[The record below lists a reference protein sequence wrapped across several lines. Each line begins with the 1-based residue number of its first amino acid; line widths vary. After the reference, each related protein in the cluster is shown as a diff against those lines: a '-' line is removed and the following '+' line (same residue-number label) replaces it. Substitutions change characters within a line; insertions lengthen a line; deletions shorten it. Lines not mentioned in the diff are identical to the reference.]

1 MELKENIKEL
11 ISRLT
16 KERKII
22 YIGVGILAY
31 LIILLIT
38 ATIIGGVLS
47 FGLKGDKSHL
57 WLGLHDYFILS
68 FLGSILISLGLY
80 NILSKVDFRNQ
91 AIYRNAD
98 GVFFMKNS
106 TFGGARM
113 MFPNEIKEV
122 CEVTNI
128 ENTHSH
134 IYGQLTKDGEEVV
147 AYKKPTAGGTGTQN
161 VLLIASAG
169 RGKSFT
175 IGRVNLLQ
183 AIDRGDSFVCSDP
196 SGELY
201 RSIAGYCKLKG
212 VDLHVLN
219 LKEPK
224 YSEFWNC
231 LEETIDPETERLDG
245 TRLNDFAGIFMEN
258 SGDQNKDFWYNSAL
272 NLVKAVI
279 GYIAYEKEK
288 GIVEKFRDLY
298 LQINNGI
305 EDFTSDKMVNSL
317 ASFKWCKEE
326 IRKAAKEKGVNLKE
340 VDEILFDIQYVTP
353 KIKFTISEVVDV
365 LLHFGDVEENMKN
378 IPSWHPANY
387 SYLMYK
393 TSDNENV
400 RQSALQGAQLRFNF
414 FTDTDVREIV
424 SHDGMHISDINKK
437 QSAYFICMSDK
448 TNTLK
453 PIASLFFSFLFKDL
467 QDNWDKAQD
476 EVGEGNPNPCRPTTI
491 MLDEFYSIG
500 VIGGSPENFGTYMSN
515 SRKRELHIYII
526 LQGYSQLQALYGP
539 NIKNII
545 QGQCSTLIYLGG
557 NDPDTVK
564 FISEFAAGESTV
576 LTESHTE
583 TANVISN
590 SLSRNSGMSTAK
602 RMLMTMDEARRF
614 KKVLV
619 VKQGEYPMVIEPF
632 PWISHPAYL
641 RGDCQSV
648 DIHKEI
654 KPLDQRMEEIN
665 SKKPTDFDTY
675 AHDLIANKT
684 EALFNGGGIM
694 SKINKQDG
702 VQKQKHSNE
711 NREDLSS
718 LLDADESK
726 IQDQKEMMIEQIN
739 EPQEIEIFDPT
750 KLGRN
755 TSLRKGK
762 NR

>member
-1 MELKENIKEL
+1 M
-11 ISRLT
+11 
-16 KERKII
+16 
-22 YIGVGILAY
+22 
-31 LIILLIT
+31 
-38 ATIIGGVLS
+38 
-47 FGLKGDKSHL
+47 
-57 WLGLHDYFILS
+57 
-68 FLGSILISLGLY
+68 
-80 NILSKVDFRNQ
+80 
-91 AIYRNAD
+91 
-98 GVFFMKNS
+98 
-106 TFGGARM
+106 
-113 MFPNEIKEV
+113 
-122 CEVTNI
+122 
-128 ENTHSH
+128 
-134 IYGQLTKDGEEVV
+134 
-147 AYKKPTAGGTGTQN
+147 
-161 VLLIASAG
+161 
-169 RGKSFT
+169 
-175 IGRVNLLQ
+175 
-183 AIDRGDSFVCSDP
+183 
-196 SGELY
+196 
-201 RSIAGYCKLKG
+201 
-212 VDLHVLN
+212 HVLN